1 MIKIKYTFLLL
12 VLLSS
17 QTIFAQ
23 SMLSK
28 AELIGIILEN
38 SFDVKVA
45 ANNQEIAKNNTNIF
59 NSGYL
64 PTLNAN
70 AGITYN
76 TDNIAVEFQDG
87 SERSLDGARSNSRN
101 AGLSL
106 NYIIFDGFNRKFNMS
121 RNQENLNRAQLNA
134 RAVLENSLLEAF
146 TAYYEVAR
154 LNQTLNSL
162 TETLSISKERLV
174 RAQYGYDY
182 GRNSRLDISNAE
194 VDVNTDS
201 INYLNAKQSFSNAKR
216 NLNFVLGKSINPIN
230 YTVDTTVVIYQIE
243 DKDLFQS
250 QLLTQNIQYL
260 ISKSDVML
268 RQFDTQITNTNYLP
282 TLSLNGGYN
291 YRKGNNN
298 SASFTAANSSSGLTG
313 GLTFGWNI
321 FDGGA
326 TNTLIQNAKINESTQ
341 ETLMLQLAN
350 QIDLN
355 FENAWGDFEN
365 KQFIVKAQENNLK
378 TNQLNFERTQEQ
390 YKLGQVSSIEFRTS
404 QTNLLIAE
412 TNLIQAKYDAKLAE
426 LTLFQL
432 AGKLQEANF

>member
-1 MIKIKYTFLLL
+1 MLKMKYIFL
-12 VLLSS
+12 VLVLFICA
-17 QTIFAQ
+17 QTKAQ
-23 SMLSK
+23 TLLSK
-28 AELIGIILEN
+28 AEVIQIILEN

-45 ANNQEIAKNNTNIF
+45 ANNVNIAKNNTNIF

-76 TDNIAVEFQDG
+76 TDNLAVEFQDG
-87 SERSLDGARSNSRN
+87 SERSLDGARSNSKN

-106 NYIIFDGFNRKFNMS
+106 NYVLFDGFNRKFNMS

-134 RAVLENSLLEAF
+134 RAVLENSLLQAF
-146 TAYYEVAR
+146 SAYYEVAR
-154 LNQTLNSL
+154 LEQTLISL
-162 TETLSISKERLV
+162 TENLSISKERLV

-182 GRNSRLDISNAE
+182 GRNSSLDISNAE

-201 INYLNAKQSFSNAKR
+201 INFLNAKQNFANAKR
-216 NLNFVLGKSINPIN
+216 NLNYILGIEVGPIDFK
-230 YTVDTTVVIYQIE
+230 VDTAITINDIE
-243 DKDLFQS
+243 NKDDFES
-250 QLLTQNIQYL
+250 ELLNQNIQYL
-260 ISKSDVML
+260 IAKSDVLL
-268 RQFDTQITNTNYLP
+268 RQFDTRVTNTNYLP

-298 SASFTAANSSSGLTG
+298 SASFTAANSSIGLTG

-326 TNTLIQNAKINESTQ
+326 TRTALQNAKINESTQ
-341 ETLMLQLAN
+341 ETLLLQLQN

-355 FENAWGDFEN
+355 FENAWDDFQN
-365 KQFIVKAQENNLK
+365 KQFIVQAQENNLK
-378 TNQLNFERTQEQ
+378 TNQLNFERTEEQ
-390 YKLGQVSSIEFRTS
+390 YRLGQVSSIEFRTS
-404 QTNLLIAE
+404 QTNLLTAE
-412 TNLIQAKYDAKLAE
+412 TSLIQAKYDAKLAE

-432 AGKLQEANF
+432 AGKLQEADF

>member
-1 MIKIKYTFLLL
+1 MIKMKYTFLVF
-12 VLLSS
+12 VLILSPQVIA
-17 QTIFAQ
+17 QT
-23 SMLSK
+23 MLNK
-28 AELIGIILEN
+28 TEIIQIILEQ
-38 SFDVKVA
+38 SFDVKLASNTV
-45 ANNQEIAKNNTNIF
+45 QIAENNTNIF

-64 PTLNAN
+64 PTLNAS

-87 SERSLDGARSNSRN
+87 SERSLNGATSNSKN
-101 AGLSL
+101 AGLNL
-106 NYIIFDGFNRKFNMS
+106 NYVLFDGFNRKFNMS

-134 RAVLENSLLEAF
+134 RAVLENSLLQAF

-154 LNQTLNSL
+154 LDQTLKSL
-162 TETLSISKERLV
+162 TETLEISKERLV
-174 RAQYGYDY
+174 RAEYGFDY

-201 INYLNAKQSFSNAKR
+201 INYLNARQSFSNAKR
-216 NLNFVLGKSINPIN
+216 NLNFVLGRAVT
-230 YTVDTTVVIYQIE
+230 TVDFSVDTSLTITNIE
-243 DKDLFQS
+243 NKDDFES
-250 QLLTQNIQYL
+250 QLLRQNVQYL
-260 ISKSDVML
+260 IAQSDVML
-268 RQFDTQITNTNYLP
+268 RQFDTQISNTNYLP

-313 GLTFGWNI
+313 GLTFGWAI

-326 TNTLIQNAKINESTQ
+326 TRTAFQNAKINESNQ
-341 ETLMLQLAN
+341 GTLLLQLQN

-355 FENAWGDFEN
+355 FENAWGDFQN
-365 KQFIVKAQENNLK
+365 KQFVVQAQQNNLR
-378 TNQLNFERTQEQ
+378 TNRLNFERSEEQ
-390 YKLGQVSSIEFRTS
+390 FRLGQISSLEFRTS

-412 TNLIQAKYDAKLAE
+412 TNLIQAKYEAKLAE

-432 AGKLQEANF
+432 AGKLQDANF